1 VDRVQALDL
10 LKEIAS
16 KIPELGPEAMSIVE
30 SEPNNPQRTG
40 CAIIFKGLSN
50 ECVEQIRIIVED
62 HSLAILDDK
71 IDLTIYTPVANA

>member
-30 SEPNNPQRTG
+30 TEPNNPQMTG
-40 CAIIFKGLSN
+40 CAITFKGLSN
-50 ECVEQIRIIVED
+50 DCIEQIKTIVEN

-71 IDLTIYTPVANA
+71 LDLTIYTPLVNA